1 MKPVTFRQYVSEV
14 MARDLHKGDHVKNVN
29 PDCEHAGSEGDVEDI
44 EKLPKVDD
52 GKGGENMPGRLVVYK
67 DEKTGKRLK
76 KTADQLEKD

>member
-1 MKPVTFRQYVSEV
+1 MKPITFRQYVSEV

-29 PDCEHAGSEGDVEDI
+29 PDCEHVGSEGDVEDI

-76 KTADQLEKD
+76 KTADQLKKD